1 MKIEIVALEEIMM
14 KKVIKFFDHHRLLL
28 VLLILLFIV
37 LLFLTINSYLFLHY
51 DFNALNCTKEIDE
64 EYCYYNDTKILKN
77 PEESAYAFFE
87 KYNKEINEL
96 IEKYNLL
103 EEMQN
108 HYEKYLSF
116 LQKNNFE
123 IEFEKIHFIKKDLAI
138 RQLNKFQN
146 QKRNYLK
153 ELLKLDSKDITI

>member
-64 EYCYYNDTKILKN
+64 EYCYYKEKKIFVN
-77 PEESAYAFFE
+77 PEQSKKAFFY
-87 KYNKEINEL
+87 KQADI
-96 IEKYNLL
+96 IE
-103 EEMQN
+103 E
-108 HYEKYLSF
+108 
-116 LQKNNFE
+116 LQKNYHLDDFNFYTAYYYFVASKLQYE
-123 IEFEKIHFIKKDLAI
+123 INGEYKILQDFFKTYVDTYNLEDFYINNNFYFNLFYRYKI
-138 RQLNKFQN
+138 
-146 QKRNYLK
+146 Y
-153 ELLKLDSKDITI
+153 